1 MSIPKKY
8 SRKYSF
14 DLAEIYCKA
23 GDGGDGVIAFR
34 REKFVPYGGPSGG
47 DGGKGGDIILK
58 VNSHLNTLTKFK
70 YKNIFKAE
78 DGKNG
83 EGDNKKGKDGENLII
98 EVPPGTLVWDLEKGI
113 LLKDLTEDGEEFILC
128 KGGRGGRGNASFATP
143 TDRAPRIRELGEKGE
158 EKRVLLELKIIADGG
173 LVGYP
178 NVGKSTILSK
188 ISNAKPK
195 IAPYPFTT
203 LTPVI
208 GEVRIDDKRSI
219 TIVDLPGIIDGASQG
234 KGLGLEFLRHIER
247 TYFLIFVLDSSLDA
261 PNPIIQYENLI
272 NEIENYNKEI
282 LSKEYFIVL
291 SKIDLPTHNL
301 EEVEKYFENKKIDVI
316 KISALQ
322 NIGIDKLIERIGKV
336 EIKREFKRLEVEGE
350 KIYIFEEPKK
360 SIELKIT
367 KIGNTFIVE
376 SEELERLIK
385 GLDLNSQSGLK
396 RLQEISRKY
405 SVEEEL
411 KRKGIKNGDKVIIGG
426 VEFRYYE

>member
-1 MSIPKKY
+1 MSIPKRY
-8 SRKYSF
+8 SKKYSF
-14 DLAEIYCKA
+14 DLADIYCKA

-58 VNSHLNTLTKFK
+58 VNSHLNTLTKFI

-83 EGDNKKGKDGENLII
+83 EGNNKKGKDGENLII
-98 EVPPGTLVWDLEKGI
+98 EVPPGTLIWDLETQE
-113 LLKDLTEDGEEFILC
+113 LLKDLTEDGEEFVLC
-128 KGGRGGRGNASFATP
+128 KGGKGGRGNASFATP

-208 GEVRIDDKRSI
+208 GEVRIDDKKSI

-261 PNPIIQYENLI
+261 PNPIVQYENLV
-272 NEIENYNKEI
+272 NEIESYNKEI
-282 LSKEYFIVL
+282 LNKEYFIVL
-291 SKIDLPTHNL
+291 SKIDLPTYPL
-301 EEVEKYFENKKIDVI
+301 DEVESYFKEKNLDRIRV
-316 KISALQ
+316 SAI
-322 NIGIDKLIERIGKV
+322 NDIGIKELIERIGKV
-336 EIKREFKRLEVEGE
+336 EIKRVFE
-350 KIYIFEEPKK
+350 KIEIEKKYILKDIKK
-360 SIELKIT
+360 EIQIKIR
-367 KIGNTFIVE
+367 KEGNKFIVE

-385 GLDLNSQSGLK
+385 GIDLDSQYGIK
-396 RLQEISRKY
+396 KLQEISKKY
-405 SVEEEL
+405 LIEEEL
-411 KRKGIKNGDKVIIGG
+411 KKHGIKDGDKVIIGG
-426 VEFRYYE
+426 IEFKYYE

>member
-1 MSIPKKY
+1 VSIPKNY
-8 SRKYSF
+8 SKKYSF

-98 EVPPGTLVWDLEKGI
+98 EVPPGTLVWDLETGE
-113 LLKDLTEDGEEFILC
+113 LLKDLTDEGEEFILC
-128 KGGRGGRGNASFATP
+128 RGGRGGRGNASFATP

-158 EKRVLLELKIIADGG
+158 EKKVLLELKIIADGG

-208 GEVRIDDKRSI
+208 GEVRIDDKKSY
-219 TIVDLPGIIDGASQG
+219 TIVDLPGIINGASSG

-247 TYFLIFVLDSSLDA
+247 TYFLIFILDA
-261 PNPIIQYENLI
+261 SLESLNPINQFENLTK
-272 NEIENYNKEI
+272 EIENYNKDI
-282 LSKEYFIVL
+282 LNKEYFVVL
-291 SKIDLPTHNL
+291 NKIDLPTYNL
-301 EEVEKYFENKKIDVI
+301 EEIENYFKEKNIDVV
-316 KISALQ
+316 KVSALN
-322 NIGIDKLIERIGKV
+322 NIGIDSLIKRIGEVEIRRVFEKV
-336 EIKREFKRLEVEGE
+336 EKERVYTLKEE
-350 KIYIFEEPKK
+350 KKK
-360 SIELKIT
+360 IELKIR
-367 KIGNTFIVE
+367 KESGRFVVE
-376 SEELERLIK
+376 CDELEKILK
-385 GLDLNSQSGLK
+385 GIDLDSNYGIRK
-396 RLQEISRKY
+396 LQEISKKF
-405 SVEEEL
+405 SLEDEL
-411 KRKGIKNGDKVIIGG
+411 KKHGIKNGDKVIIGG
-426 VEFRYYE
+426 IEFRYYE

>member
-1 MSIPKKY
+1 VSIPKNY
-8 SRKYSF
+8 SKKYSF

-98 EVPPGTLVWDLEKGI
+98 EVPPGTLVWDLERGE
-113 LLKDLTEDGEEFILC
+113 LLKDLTDDGEEFILC
-128 KGGRGGRGNASFATP
+128 RGGRGGRGNASFATP

-158 EKRVLLELKIIADGG
+158 ERKVLLELKIIADGG

-208 GEVRIDDKRSI
+208 GEVRIDDKKSY
-219 TIVDLPGIIDGASQG
+219 TIVDLPGIINGASSG

-247 TYFLIFVLDSSLDA
+247 TYFLIFILDA
-261 PNPIIQYENLI
+261 SLESLNPINQFENLTT
-272 NEIENYNKEI
+272 EIENYNKDI
-282 LSKEYFIVL
+282 LNKEYFVVL
-291 SKIDLPTHNL
+291 NKIDLPTYNL
-301 EEVEKYFENKKIDVI
+301 EEIENYFKEKNVDVV
-316 KISALQ
+316 KVSALN
-322 NIGIDKLIERIGKV
+322 NIGIDSLTKRIGEVEIRRVFEKV
-336 EIKREFKRLEVEGE
+336 EKERVYTLKEE
-350 KIYIFEEPKK
+350 KKK
-360 SIELKIT
+360 IELKIR
-367 KIGNTFIVE
+367 KESGRFVVE
-376 SEELERLIK
+376 CDELEKILK
-385 GLDLNSQSGLK
+385 GIDLDSNYGIRK
-396 RLQEISRKY
+396 LQEISKKF
-405 SVEEEL
+405 SLEDEL
-411 KRKGIKNGDKVIIGG
+411 KKHGIKNGDKVIIGG
-426 VEFRYYE
+426 IEFRYYE

>member
-1 MSIPKKY
+1 MSIPKNY
-8 SRKYSF
+8 SKKYSF

-34 REKFVPYGGPSGG
+34 REKYVPYGGPSGG

-70 YKNIFKAE
+70 YKNIFRAE

-98 EVPPGTLVWDLEKGI
+98 EVPPGTLVWDLETGDLI
-113 LLKDLTEDGEEFILC
+113 KDLTEDGEEVVVC
-128 KGGRGGRGNASFATP
+128 RGGKGGRGNASFVTP

-158 EKRVLLELKIIADGG
+158 EKRILLELKIIADGG
-173 LVGYP
+173 LIGYP

-208 GEVRIDDKRSI
+208 GEVRVDDKKSI

-247 TYFLIFVLDSSLDA
+247 TYFLIFVLDSSLNS
-261 PNPIIQYENLI
+261 PNPIVQFENLKI
-272 NEIENYNKEI
+272 EIENYNKEI
-282 LSKEYFIVL
+282 LNKEYFIVL
-291 SKIDLPTHNL
+291 SKIDLPTYNL
-301 EEVEKYFENKKIDVI
+301 DEVENYFKEKNIDTI
-316 KISALQ
+316 KVSAIN
-322 NIGIDKLIERIGKV
+322 NIGIKELIERIGKV
-336 EIKREFKRLEVEGE
+336 KIKRTFEKIVIEKRYTLKDLKKEFKIKIRKEG
-350 KIYIFEEPKK
+350 
-360 SIELKIT
+360 
-367 KIGNTFIVE
+367 NRFIIE
-376 SEELERLIK
+376 SEELERVIK
-385 GLDLNSQSGLK
+385 GIDLDSQYGFK
-396 RLQEISRKY
+396 KLQEISKKY
-405 SVEEEL
+405 LIEEEL
-411 KRKGIKNGDKVIIGG
+411 KKHGIKNGDRVIIGG
-426 VEFRYYE
+426 IEFKYYE

>member
-1 MSIPKKY
+1 MSIPKNY
-8 SRKYSF
+8 SKKYSF

-98 EVPPGTLVWDLEKGI
+98 EVPPGTLVWDLETGE
-113 LLKDLTEDGEEFILC
+113 LLKDLTDEGEEFILC
-128 KGGRGGRGNASFATP
+128 RGGRGGRGNASFATP

-158 EKRVLLELKIIADGG
+158 ERKVLLELKIIADGG

-208 GEVRIDDKRSI
+208 GEVRIDDKKSY
-219 TIVDLPGIIDGASQG
+219 TIVDLPGIINGASSG

-247 TYFLIFVLDSSLDA
+247 TYFLIFILDA
-261 PNPIIQYENLI
+261 SLESLNPINQFENLTT
-272 NEIENYNKEI
+272 EIENYNKDI
-282 LSKEYFIVL
+282 LNKEYFVVL
-291 SKIDLPTHNL
+291 NKIDLPTYNL
-301 EEVEKYFENKKIDVI
+301 EEIENYFKEKNVDVV
-316 KISALQ
+316 KVSALN
-322 NIGIDKLIERIGKV
+322 NIGIDSLIKRIGEVEIRRVFEKV
-336 EIKREFKRLEVEGE
+336 EKERVYTLKEE
-350 KIYIFEEPKK
+350 KKK
-360 SIELKIT
+360 IELKIR
-367 KIGNTFIVE
+367 KESGRFVVE
-376 SEELERLIK
+376 CDELEKILK
-385 GLDLNSQSGLK
+385 GIDLDSNYGIRK
-396 RLQEISRKY
+396 LQEISKKF
-405 SVEEEL
+405 SLEDEL
-411 KRKGIKNGDKVIIGG
+411 KKHGIKNGDKVIIGG
-426 VEFRYYE
+426 IEFRYYE

>member
-1 MSIPKKY
+1 VSIPKNYNK
-8 SRKYSF
+8 KYSF

-98 EVPPGTLVWDLEKGI
+98 EVPPGTLVWDLETGE
-113 LLKDLTEDGEEFILC
+113 LLKDLTDEGEEFILC
-128 KGGRGGRGNASFATP
+128 RGGRGGRGNASFATP

-158 EKRVLLELKIIADGG
+158 EKKVLLELKIIADGG

-208 GEVRIDDKRSI
+208 GEVRIDDKKSY
-219 TIVDLPGIIDGASQG
+219 TIVDLPGIINGASSG

-247 TYFLIFVLDSSLDA
+247 TYFLIFILDA
-261 PNPIIQYENLI
+261 SLESINPINQFENLTK
-272 NEIENYNKEI
+272 EIENYNKDI
-282 LSKEYFIVL
+282 LNKEYFVVL
-291 SKIDLPTHNL
+291 NKIDLPTYNL
-301 EEVEKYFENKKIDVI
+301 EEIENYFKEKNIDVV
-316 KISALQ
+316 KVSALN
-322 NIGIDKLIERIGKV
+322 NIGIDSLIKRIGEVEIRKVFEKV
-336 EIKREFKRLEVEGE
+336 EKERVYTLKEE
-350 KIYIFEEPKK
+350 KKK
-360 SIELKIT
+360 IELKIR
-367 KIGNTFIVE
+367 KESGRFVVE
-376 SEELERLIK
+376 CDELEKILK
-385 GLDLNSQSGLK
+385 GIDLDSNYGIRK
-396 RLQEISRKY
+396 LQEISKKF
-405 SVEEEL
+405 SLEDEL
-411 KRKGIKNGDKVIIGG
+411 KKHGIKNGDKVIIGG
-426 VEFRYYE
+426 IEFRYYE

>member
-1 MSIPKKY
+1 VSIPKNY
-8 SRKYSF
+8 SKKYSF

-98 EVPPGTLVWDLEKGI
+98 EVPPGTLVWDLETGE
-113 LLKDLTEDGEEFILC
+113 LLKDLTDEGEEFILC
-128 KGGRGGRGNASFATP
+128 RGGRGGRGNASFATP

-158 EKRVLLELKIIADGG
+158 ERKVLLELKIIADGG

-208 GEVRIDDKRSI
+208 GEVRIDDKKSY
-219 TIVDLPGIIDGASQG
+219 TIVDLPGIINGASSG

-247 TYFLIFVLDSSLDA
+247 TYFLIFILDA
-261 PNPIIQYENLI
+261 SLESLNPINQFENLTT
-272 NEIENYNKEI
+272 EIENYNKDI
-282 LSKEYFIVL
+282 LNKEYFVVL
-291 SKIDLPTHNL
+291 NKIDLPTYNL
-301 EEVEKYFENKKIDVI
+301 EEIENYFKEKNVDVV
-316 KISALQ
+316 KVSALN
-322 NIGIDKLIERIGKV
+322 NIGIDSLIKRIGEVEIRRVFEKV
-336 EIKREFKRLEVEGE
+336 EKERVYTLKEE
-350 KIYIFEEPKK
+350 KKK
-360 SIELKIT
+360 IELKIR
-367 KIGNTFIVE
+367 KESGRFVVE
-376 SEELERLIK
+376 CDELEKILK
-385 GLDLNSQSGLK
+385 GIDLDSNYGIRK
-396 RLQEISRKY
+396 LQEISKKF
-405 SVEEEL
+405 SLEDEL
-411 KRKGIKNGDKVIIGG
+411 KKHGIKNGDKVIIGG
-426 VEFRYYE
+426 IEFRYYE

>member
-1 MSIPKKY
+1 VSIPKNY
-8 SRKYSF
+8 SKKYSF

-34 REKFVPYGGPSGG
+34 REKYVPYGGPSGG

-70 YKNIFKAE
+70 YKNIFRAE

-98 EVPPGTLVWDLEKGI
+98 EVPPGTLVWDLETGDLI
-113 LLKDLTEDGEEFILC
+113 KDLTEDGEEVVVC
-128 KGGRGGRGNASFATP
+128 RGGKGGRGNASFVTP

-158 EKRVLLELKIIADGG
+158 EKRILLELKIIADGG
-173 LVGYP
+173 LIGYP

-208 GEVRIDDKRSI
+208 GEVRVDDKKSI

-247 TYFLIFVLDSSLDA
+247 TYFLIFVLDSSLNS
-261 PNPIIQYENLI
+261 PNPIVQFENLKI
-272 NEIENYNKEI
+272 EIENYNKEI
-282 LSKEYFIVL
+282 LNKEYFIVL
-291 SKIDLPTHNL
+291 SKIDLPTYNL
-301 EEVEKYFENKKIDVI
+301 DEVENYFKEKNIDTI
-316 KISALQ
+316 KVSAIN
-322 NIGIDKLIERIGKV
+322 NIGIKELIERIGKV
-336 EIKREFKRLEVEGE
+336 KIKRTFEKIVIEKRYTLKDLKKEFKIKIRKEG
-350 KIYIFEEPKK
+350 
-360 SIELKIT
+360 
-367 KIGNTFIVE
+367 NRFIIE
-376 SEELERLIK
+376 SEELERVIK
-385 GLDLNSQSGLK
+385 GIDLDSQYGFK
-396 RLQEISRKY
+396 KLQEISKKY
-405 SVEEEL
+405 LIEEEL
-411 KRKGIKNGDKVIIGG
+411 KKHGIKNGDRVIIGG
-426 VEFRYYE
+426 IEFKYYE

>member
-1 MSIPKKY
+1 VSIPKNY
-8 SRKYSF
+8 SKKYSF

-98 EVPPGTLVWDLEKGI
+98 EVPPGTLVWDLERGE
-113 LLKDLTEDGEEFILC
+113 LLKDLTDDGEEFILC
-128 KGGRGGRGNASFATP
+128 RGGRGGRGNASFATP
-143 TDRAPRIRELGEKGE
+143 TERAPRIRELGEKGE
-158 EKRVLLELKIIADGG
+158 EKKVLLELKIIADGG

-208 GEVRIDDKRSI
+208 GEVRIDDKKSY
-219 TIVDLPGIIDGASQG
+219 TIVDLPGIINGASSG

-247 TYFLIFVLDSSLDA
+247 TYFLIFILDA
-261 PNPIIQYENLI
+261 SLESLNPINQFENLTT
-272 NEIENYNKEI
+272 EIENYNKDI
-282 LSKEYFIVL
+282 LNKEYFVVL
-291 SKIDLPTHNL
+291 NKIDLPTYNL
-301 EEVEKYFENKKIDVI
+301 EEIENYFKEKNVNVVKV
-316 KISALQ
+316 SALN
-322 NIGIDKLIERIGKV
+322 NIGIDSLIKRIGEVEIRRVFEKV
-336 EIKREFKRLEVEGE
+336 EKERVYTLKEE
-350 KIYIFEEPKK
+350 KKK
-360 SIELKIT
+360 IELKIR
-367 KIGNTFIVE
+367 KESGRFVVE
-376 SEELERLIK
+376 CDELEKILK
-385 GLDLNSQSGLK
+385 GIDLDSNYGIRK
-396 RLQEISRKY
+396 LQEISKKF
-405 SVEEEL
+405 SLEDEL
-411 KRKGIKNGDKVIIGG
+411 KKHGIKNGDKVIIGG
-426 VEFRYYE
+426 IEFRYYE